1 MKCLCAGTRRAARLI
16 TQLYEAEL
24 RKVELTAAQFE
35 LLSTLRGRPGAPQS
49 ILAETLGLNQ
59 TTLSRNLAIL
69 LEKDWIESDGSPG
82 DKRKTLYKLSREGL
96 AVWNRALP
104 HWRHAQDGLRKS
116 LGADWET
123 VQSALEKLAGVSP

>member
-1 MKCLCAGTRRAARLI
+1 MRCLCAGTRRAARLI

-35 LLSTLRGRPGAPQS
+35 LLGTLRARPGVPQS
-49 ILAETLGLNQ
+49 VLAETAGLNQ

-69 LEKDWIESDGSPG
+69 LEKKWIESDGSPT

-104 HWRHAQDGLRKS
+104 HWRHAQDRLRKS
-116 LGADWET
+116 LGADWEA
-123 VQSALEKLAGVSP
+123 VQAAVERLAAASA